1 MNTNNSNNIKKQQRQ
16 TTCYE
21 TQLQIEK
28 KIMIVTK
35 KNAEIIAQRSGVDP
49 PLTYDEMQGY
59 LAKVIEEVKM
69 GGAR

>member
-1 MNTNNSNNIKKQQRQ
+1 MNTNPNNIKKQQQQ
-16 TTCYE
+16 TTSCE

-35 KNAEIIAQRSGVDP
+35 KNAGIIAQWSGVDP
-49 PLTYDEMQGY
+49 PLTYDEMKGY